1 MDCSFTGSPLLLP
14 LFTNFAL
21 FIERKDKMRYNIY
34 RTFYEDTARFVT
46 SFANKVS
53 FYAKNT
59 ENTLLYDI
67 LYFKIFLIG
76 LKEVDWS

>member
-1 MDCSFTGSPLLLP
+1 MFNLREMAEGW
-14 LFTNFAL
+14 
-21 FIERKDKMRYNIY
+21 
-34 RTFYEDTARFVT
+34 RFLKLKIAAMYDIIFVLIT

-67 LYFKIFLIG
+67 LYFKSFLG
-76 LKEVDWS
+76 GSKEVDWS

>member
-1 MDCSFTGSPLLLP
+1 VFDLRSRG
-14 LFTNFAL
+14 
-21 FIERKDKMRYNIY
+21 EGR
-34 RTFYEDTARFVT
+34 RFLKLKIAAMYDIIFVLIT

-67 LYFKIFLIG
+67 LYIKIFLIG

>member
-1 MDCSFTGSPLLLP
+1 M
-14 LFTNFAL
+14 A
-21 FIERKDKMRYNIY
+21 IY
-34 RTFYEDTARFVT
+34 DIIFVLIT

>member
-1 MDCSFTGSPLLLP
+1 MFNLRSRGEGMPFFKLKIAAMYD
-14 LFTNFAL
+14 
-21 FIERKDKMRYNIY
+21 II
-34 RTFYEDTARFVT
+34 FVLIT

-67 LYFKIFLIG
+67 LYFKIFLVEP
-76 LKEVDWS
+76 KEVDWS

>member
-21 FIERKDKMRYNIY
+21 FIERKDRMWYNIY

-53 FYAKNT
+53 FYVKNT

-67 LYFKIFLIG
+67 LYFKSFLG
-76 LKEVDWS
+76 ESKEVDWS

>member
-1 MDCSFTGSPLLLP
+1 MKIGT
-14 LFTNFAL
+14 
-21 FIERKDKMRYNIY
+21 IY
-34 RTFYEDTARFVT
+34 DIIFKVIT

-67 LYFKIFLIG
+67 LYFKIFLVE

>member
-1 MDCSFTGSPLLLP
+1 MFNLRSRG
-14 LFTNFAL
+14 
-21 FIERKDKMRYNIY
+21 EGR
-34 RTFYEDTARFVT
+34 RFFKLKIAAMYDIIFVLIT

-67 LYFKIFLIG
+67 LNFKSFLG
-76 LKEVDWS
+76 ELKEVDWS

>member
-1 MDCSFTGSPLLLP
+1 MFDLRSRG
-14 LFTNFAL
+14 
-21 FIERKDKMRYNIY
+21 EGR
-34 RTFYEDTARFVT
+34 RFLKLKIAAMYDIIFVLIT

-67 LYFKIFLIG
+67 LYIKIFLIG

>member
-1 MDCSFTGSPLLLP
+1 MW
-14 LFTNFAL
+14 
-21 FIERKDKMRYNIY
+21 YNLY

-67 LYFKIFLIG
+67 LYFKSFLG
-76 LKEVDWS
+76 ESKEVDWS

>member
-1 MDCSFTGSPLLLP
+1 MQ
-14 LFTNFAL
+14 
-21 FIERKDKMRYNIY
+21 II
-34 RTFYEDTARFVT
+34 T

-76 LKEVDWS
+76 LKEVDLS